1 MRPLLTLSLSL
12 LVVGCDP
19 ADEPRAVASPAPAS
33 RPDTGGEVYTD
44 VDYPLCINEFMPANK
59 TGRELDDGTHPD
71 WIELFNAG
79 ETDISLDRWV
89 ISDDREDRVKHRLD
103 AELVVPAGGALVL
116 VASGLPELGPE
127 HLGFKL
133 SREGGEVVLFEPDG
147 DGQVVEYGLVA
158 DDFSVARKTDCCTG
172 ADCLDFSFRGTDG
185 ISNVD

>member
-1 MRPLLTLSLSL
+1 MQPQIALSLSL
-12 LVVGCDP
+12 LLVGCGLTETPRPVAAPPP
-19 ADEPRAVASPAPAS
+19 AA
-33 RPDTGGEVYTD
+33 RPDTGDEAYVD

-116 VASGLPELGPE
+116 VASGQPELGTE

-133 SREGGEVVLFEPDG
+133 SKEGGEIVLFEPDG

-158 DDFSVARKTDCCTG
+158 DDFSVARKTDCCTE